1 MSPATPSTDTQT
13 PAIDCHYANG
23 QLALDGVA
31 LEAIA
36 SAVGTPTYVYS
47 RGLIEARWRAYD
59 AAFGTRAHRV
69 CYAVKANDNLSIL
82 RSLGLLG
89 AGFDIVSAGELARVL
104 ASGAAAAD
112 VIFSGVGKTAREI
125 EYALTAGIG
134 CLNVESTGE
143 IECIAAVAGTLGRPA
158 PIAVRVNPDIDA
170 GTHRYISTGLRE
182 NKFGIP
188 IEDAPALYR
197 RIVSEKWLE
206 ARGVACHIG
215 SQLTSSAPI
224 IAAVQEV
231 VALME
236 GLEADGIELDHID
249 VGGGLGISYQDERPP
264 SIADLVAAVIEVV
277 PERYTIVMEPG
288 RSLVGEAG
296 LLLTRVEYAKPAGSR
311 NFVIV
316 DAAMNDLLR
325 PALYEAWHE
334 VRPCAEARLD
344 EPGVL
349 CDVVGP
355 ICESGDWLARA
366 RELAVQP
373 GDLLAIMDT
382 GAYGFAMAS
391 NYNARPRPAE
401 VLVYGGDFHVVRPRE
416 RTVDL
421 FAREQEVLIEK

>member
-1 MSPATPSTDTQT
+1 MSPATDTQA
-13 PAIDCHYANG
+13 PALDCQYVDG
-23 QLALDGVA
+23 QLALDGVP

-47 RGLIEARWRAYD
+47 RSLIEARWRAYD
-59 AAFGTRAHRV
+59 TAFGSRAHRV

-82 RSLGLLG
+82 RSLDLLG

-104 ASGAAAAD
+104 ASGADAAD
-112 VIFSGVGKTAREI
+112 VIFSGVGKTVREI
-125 EYALTAGIG
+125 EDALSTGIG
-134 CLNVESTGE
+134 CLNVESIGE
-143 IECIAAVAGTLGRPA
+143 IERIAAVASKLGRPA

-197 RIVSEKWLE
+197 RIASEKWLQ

-215 SQLTSSAPI
+215 SQLTSAAPI

-236 GLEADGIELDHID
+236 GLQVDGIELDHID

-264 SIADLVAAVIEVV
+264 AIADLVAAVIEVV

-296 LLLTRVEYAKPAGSR
+296 LLLTRVEYAKHAGSR
-311 NFVIV
+311 HFVIV

-334 VRPCAEARLD
+334 VRPCTEARLD
-344 EPGVL
+344 EPRVL

-401 VLVYGGDFHVVRPRE
+401 ILVHGGDFQVVRPRE
-416 RTVDL
+416 RTADL
-421 FAREQEVLIEK
+421 FASEQAVLIDH